1 MFKVNTDNTPII
13 RNKLEYLFGNTTGR
27 QHNIKRSHNMALDL
41 KGIGIIAN
49 REAIKED
56 LIKVCN
62 DSSSIIRTRE
72 HFNSY
77 DNITKRES
85 FLMGISNGVKLE
97 SVWWNNELKTVI
109 IKK

>member
-1 MFKVNTDNTPII
+1 M
-13 RNKLEYLFGNTTGR
+13 R
-27 QHNIKRSHNMALDL
+27 QNEKYMDELHPKSCTQDQLDL

-49 REAIKED
+49 REAIKEN

-97 SVWWNNELKTVI
+97 SVWWNNELKTLI